1 MYIYIYIK
9 YNSFLCKMSTNNKII
24 IIGGKKSSGKDTVAD
39 YITKKYNFKKM
50 AIANK
55 LKSIVKIL
63 FDFSDE
69 QLNNEILKEKLDK
82 NWKITPRQAMQFIG
96 TDMFQFQIQKLC
108 PNVGRNFWIN
118 SFINEMNIIVKHSNI
133 VISDIRF
140 KHEFDEIYKNFN
152 KYNIISIKLSRNTKC
167 KYDYHISETEIENMK
182 FKYNIDNNSSKKKL
196 YIEIDKILDQY

>member
-1 MYIYIYIK
+1 METIYRIININIFFIKNEYNIIILNMYIYIYIK

-118 SFINEMNIIVKHSNI
+118 SLGDLTPN
-133 VISDIRF
+133 RT
-140 KHEFDEIYKNFN
+140 
-152 KYNIISIKLSRNTKC
+152 KLS
-167 KYDYHISETEIENMK
+167 S
-182 FKYNIDNNSSKKKL
+182 
-196 YIEIDKILDQY
+196 